1 MTRTSLPVIGVDL
14 GGTKVLSALIGPRA
28 RVLATDHRPTQAARG
43 FDVVVENVVA
53 SVRAAARQGG
63 VPLERVMAVGLG
75 TPGISNP
82 RAGIVYRSPNLPG
95 WEHVPFRQ
103 IVEERLGVKTFLI
116 NDANAAA
123 LGEMKC
129 GAARGTRDFV
139 YVTISTGIGGGIVV
153 NGGLYTGAAGM
164 AGEVGHIVVEPR
176 GLACNCGGAGC
187 WEMYASGT
195 AMARRARERIQ
206 GGARTVLV
214 DMSGGK
220 PERVDP
226 SLIKTAAEAG
236 DTVAQELIAETADY
250 LAIGFGGL
258 INVFNPEM
266 IVVGGGLSK
275 MGDML
280 LGPAF
285 RGAAHW
291 SYADAY
297 RVTRFVMAE
306 LGDRA
311 GVLGAAAHARD
322 ELKHTD
328 G

>member
-14 GGTKVLSALIGPRA
+14 GGTKVLSALIGPRG

-43 FDVVVENVVA
+43 FEAVVANVVA
-53 SVRAAARQGG
+53 SVRAVARQGN
-63 VPLERVMAVGLG
+63 VPIGSVAAVGLG

-82 RAGIVYRSPNLPG
+82 RTGIVFCSPNLPG
-95 WEHVPFRQ
+95 WDHVPFLE
-103 IVEERLGVKTFLI
+103 IVKQRLGVKTYLI

-123 LGEMKC
+123 LGELKY

-139 YVTISTGIGGGIVV
+139 YVTVSTGIGGGIII
-153 NGGLYTGAAGM
+153 GGKLYTGSLGM

-176 GLACNCGGAGC
+176 GLPCNCGGAGC

-206 GGARTVLV
+206 GGAQTALV
-214 DMSGGK
+214 DMCGGK
-220 PERVDP
+220 PERVDAP
-226 SLIKTAAEAG
+226 LIKEAAEAG
-236 DTVAQELIAETADY
+236 DAVARELIAETANY

-275 MGDML
+275 IGDML
-280 LGPAF
+280 LRPAF

-297 RVTRFVMAE
+297 RVTRFAVAE

-322 ELKHTD
+322 ELRIH
-328 G
+328 